1 MTSLGKIRI
10 NMLKNH
16 WIWYQMGHIL
26 AKFHRPTHQQLWT
39 WPLTK
44 QWQQGRADLS
54 AFRATLGFW
63 GLQRSLAYVHGGFPK
78 MGIPQMELFIM
89 KHPIKMGW
97 FGGTPILGTPLWSFC
112 YWQPTQKNAEHIVA
126 KEFHC
131 HHLAIPTP
139 PKPRKRAP
147 KRTGCWYH
155 CYHLGW

>member
-1 MTSLGKIRI
+1 MWLPLGQFGSTCCKIIEVIGFGIRWAI
-10 NMLKNH
+10 FS
-16 WIWYQMGHIL
+16 
-26 AKFHRPTHQQLWT
+26 AKVHRPTHLQLWT

-89 KHPIKMGW
+89 KHPIKVGW

-112 YWQPTQKNAEHIVA
+112 YWQPTQKNAEPLGNSNSSKA
-126 KEFHC
+126 K
-131 HHLAIPTP
+131 
-139 PKPRKRAP
+139 K
-147 KRTGCWYH
+147 TGTKADRVLISLLSSGFVWK
-155 CYHLGW
+155 